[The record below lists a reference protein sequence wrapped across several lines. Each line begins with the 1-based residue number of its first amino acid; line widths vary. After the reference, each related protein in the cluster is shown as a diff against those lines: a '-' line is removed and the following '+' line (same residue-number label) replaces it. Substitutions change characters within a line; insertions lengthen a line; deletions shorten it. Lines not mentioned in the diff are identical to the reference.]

1 MYNLLHLFRFP
12 LTRYKSWTL
21 HSYLSFYEMSIVCVK
36 RAVFWTPIGIEFV
49 FENSTDMLLRMSM
62 IGLTCAGVHLS
73 IGAEI
78 QVGRI

>member
-49 FENSTDMLLRMSM
+49 FENSTDMLLYEYDWAHMCRRTSFNW
-62 IGLTCAGVHLS
+62 G
-73 IGAEI
+73 
-78 QVGRI
+78 